1 MSKPSTDPG
10 LGPPASGS
18 EPAAKKTD
26 TVDDILDGFGT
37 GRADQP
43 RILPKKGSD
52 ITPTPPDVGGR
63 KELTPT
69 EPGSRQK
76 KSRFM
81 VASIAGFG
89 AVLILGI
96 VFVKLTS
103 GGSEEATPPVPTP
116 ATAAPKNTAAMT
128 PAAVLPIAVETALA
142 TATVDTAAPVPS
154 ATVSARPTATAKTTA
169 SAPSAKPSTTT
180 TVTGDAPGLHLIKGN

>member
-10 LGPPASGS
+10 LGPPSDDDAK
-18 EPAAKKTD
+18 PAKKTD

-37 GRADQP
+37 SRTDQP
-43 RILPKKGSD
+43 RILPKKSSD
-52 ITPTPPDVGGR
+52 ITPTPPEVGGR

-76 KSRFM
+76 QSRYV
-81 VASIAGFG
+81 VAAFLGFG

-96 VFVKLTS
+96 AFVKLTS
-103 GGSEEATPPVPTP
+103 GGPENPDTVPTTAAPTDKSTAVMAPTAMLPVPTD
-116 ATAAPKNTAAMT
+116 T
-128 PAAVLPIAVETALA
+128 A

-154 ATVSARPTATAKTTA
+154 ASA
-169 SAPSAKPSTTT
+169 APSAKPSATAKATAVAPSAKPSAT
-180 TVTGDAPGLHLIKGN
+180 ATGSDQPGLHLIKGQ

>member
-37 GRADQP
+37 ARADQP
-43 RILPKKGSD
+43 RILPRKGSD
-52 ITPTPPDVGGR
+52 ITPTPPDVGAR

-81 VASIAGFG
+81 VASIAGFI

-96 VFVKLTS
+96 VFVKMTS
-103 GGSEEATPPVPTP
+103 GGPVTDAPVPTP
-116 ATAAPKNTAAMT
+116 ATATAKSTAAMT
-128 PAAVLPIAVETALA
+128 PAAVMPTETAIP
-142 TATVDTAAPVPS
+142 TVDTVAPVPS
-154 ATVSARPTATAKTTA
+154 ATVSAKPTATAKTTA
-169 SAPSAKPSTTT
+169 SAPSAKPSATT
-180 TVTGDAPGLHLIKGN
+180 TVSGDAPGLHLIKGL